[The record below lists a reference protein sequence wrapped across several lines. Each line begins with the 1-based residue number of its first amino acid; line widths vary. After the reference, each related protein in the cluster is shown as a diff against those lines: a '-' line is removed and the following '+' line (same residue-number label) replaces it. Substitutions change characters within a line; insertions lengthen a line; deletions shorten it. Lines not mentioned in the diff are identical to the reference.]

1 MSLGMLGTGY
11 VKLNEVVRGLFIL
24 GEIKQGLERFGDLL
38 SGIVWLKMQG
48 QLENKECCGKTAC

>member
-24 GEIKQGLERFGDLL
+24 GEIKQGLERFGDIL
-38 SGIVWLKMQG
+38 SGIVWLKMQARSVR
-48 QLENKECCGKTAC
+48 K